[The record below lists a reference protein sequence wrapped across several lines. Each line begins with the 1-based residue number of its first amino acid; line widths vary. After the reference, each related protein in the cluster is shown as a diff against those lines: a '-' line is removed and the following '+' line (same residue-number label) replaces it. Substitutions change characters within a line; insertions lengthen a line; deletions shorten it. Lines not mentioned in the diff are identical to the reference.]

1 MNVFHSTHIHAA
13 NWLLFSQFAVESP
26 VSVQENIFA
35 MTQFDPEKFDEKYV
49 YYLEELETAY
59 RNAYNQLHG
68 RVDSTL
74 LKAVDR
80 QVFNESEPFYE
91 GEGKFRLALPENPYE
106 RAGVSP
112 DNEAFE
118 RVLTE
123 YTERVENEL
132 AAVFEFPEEN

>member
-1 MNVFHSTHIHAA
+1 M
-13 NWLLFSQFAVESP
+13 P
-26 VSVQENIFA
+26 
-35 MTQFDPEKFDEKYV
+35 QFDPEKFEEKYV

-68 RVDSTL
+68 RVDSSL
-74 LKAVDR
+74 LKAIDR

-91 GEGKFRLALPENPYE
+91 GDGEFRLELPANPHE
-106 RAGVSP
+106 RAGVGP

-123 YTERVENEL
+123 YKTRVENEL
-132 AAVFEFPEEN
+132 AAVFGFE